1 MKQAPSKAVVGRPRT
16 FDADKAL
23 DCAMKVFW
31 EKGYEGSSLPEL
43 TRAMGMNRPS
53 LYAVFGNKEQLFHK
67 AMARYN
73 AARAQSLEAA
83 LAQASARAVVE
94 QLLRH
99 DADALTAP
107 ENPHGCLGINGAL
120 ACSDDAKPIRDDL
133 AGQRQERE
141 ACLCRRFERARADGD
156 LPVDTSPA
164 QLARYVMTVSQG
176 MAVQAAAGVSRADLH
191 EVIAV
196 VLRAWPA

>member
-1 MKQAPSKAVVGRPRT
+1 MKQANSKAGVGRPRT
-16 FDADKAL
+16 FDADQAL
-23 DCAMKVFW
+23 DCAMEVFW

-73 AARAQSLEAA
+73 AARLQPFEDA
-83 LAQASARAVVE
+83 LAQGSARAVVE
-94 QLLRH
+94 CLLKH
-99 DADALTAP
+99 DADALTEP
-107 ENPHGCLGINGAL
+107 EKPHGCLGINGAL
-120 ACSDDAKPIRDDL
+120 VCSDEARPIRDDL
-133 AGQRQERE
+133 AGQRLEKE

-156 LPVDTSPA
+156 LPADTSPE

-176 MAVQAAAGVSRADLH
+176 MAVQASAGVSREQLH
-191 EVIAV
+191 EVITM
-196 VLRAWPA
+196 VLRAWPG